1 MPGGSTPDPNA
12 LDPREADRADQ
23 ALIEK
28 AVRQAGAICLAAY
41 NRDDAEIWDKGDA
54 SGAEHLVTD
63 ADIAVNDYLL
73 ATLMDA
79 RPGYGWLSE
88 ETADDQSRRTKR
100 RSFVVDPID
109 GTRAFID
116 RRPGFAVS
124 VAVIEDGEAVAGCV
138 FNPLKGEF
146 YSARRGGGAT
156 LNGRLLHVRSCR
168 HVTDCTMVGYPRKFR
183 RLGFPEMRFKISNSM
198 AYRMVMVA
206 GGHADATV
214 SFTPKSDW
222 DVAAAALI
230 AQEAGAV
237 VTDLHGASPRYDGE
251 STRGMGVICASPAL
265 HALLLARVKP
275 VMADLREG
283 KATPK
288 DFSYLGTTMSDRD
301 TAPIQ
306 LLHLVIGGELVD
318 PNKTTFKDLAKVDF
332 VGAYASYAEA
342 HDAWKSAAQRT
353 VDNAHAR
360 YFILHAHELIDPD
373 KDGIIG

>member
-1 MPGGSTPDPNA
+1 LPVNDQ
-12 LDPREADRADQ
+12 DIADLE
-23 ALIEK
+23 LIER
-28 AVRQAGAICLAAY
+28 AVRQAGAICLDAFH
-41 NRDDAEIWDKGDA
+41 RDDAEVWDKGDR
-54 SGAEHLVTD
+54 HLVTD

-73 ATLMDA
+73 ETLMTA

-88 ETADDQSRRTKR
+88 ETKDDQSRRTKA

-109 GTRAFID
+109 GTQAFIN
-116 RRPGFAVS
+116 RKPGFAVS
-124 VAVIEDGEAVAGCV
+124 VAVIENGEAVAGCV

-146 YSARRGGGAT
+146 YSARRGAGAT
-156 LNGRLLHVRSCR
+156 LNGKLLHVRGCR
-168 HVTDCTMVGYPRKFR
+168 HMNGCTMVGYPRKFR
-183 RLGFPEMRFKISNSM
+183 RLGFPDMRFKISNSM

-206 GGHADATV
+206 AGHADATV

-237 VTDLHGASPRYDGE
+237 VTDLNGRAPRFDRE
-251 STRGMGVICASPAL
+251 TTRGMGVICASPAL

-275 VMADLREG
+275 VMADLSSG
-283 KATPK
+283 KAVPS
-288 DFSYLGTTMSDRD
+288 DYRYLGTTMSDRD

-318 PNKTTFKDLAKVDF
+318 PNKTTFKDLSKVDF
-332 VGAYASYAEA
+332 VGAFASYADA

-373 KDGIIG
+373 KDGVIG

>member
-1 MPGGSTPDPNA
+1 MPA
-12 LDPREADRADQ
+12 ADLSGVGASDADDL
-23 ALIEK
+23 ALIER

-41 NRDDAEIWDKGDA
+41 HRDDAEVWDK
-54 SGAEHLVTD
+54 SGPGANSHLVTD
-63 ADIAVNDYLL
+63 ADIAVNDYLRAEL
-73 ATLMDA
+73 TAA

-88 ETADDQSRRTKR
+88 ETRDDQSRRTR
-100 RSFVVDPID
+100 PRSFVVDPID
-109 GTRAFID
+109 GTQAFID
-116 RRPGFAVS
+116 RKPGFAVS
-124 VAVIEDGEAVAGCV
+124 VAVIEQGTAVAGCV
-138 FNPLKGEF
+138 FNPLKDEF
-146 YSARRGGGAT
+146 YAARRGNGAT
-156 LNGRLLHVRSCR
+156 MNGARLRVRTCG
-168 HVTDCTMVGYPRKFR
+168 HMNGCTMVGYPRKFK
-183 RLGFPEMRFKISNSM
+183 RLGFPDMRFKISNSM

-206 GGHADATV
+206 AGHADATV

-237 VTDLHGASPRYDGE
+237 VTDLHGTAPRYDRE
-251 STRGMGVICASPAL
+251 STRGMGVICASPPL
-265 HALLLARVKP
+265 HALLLERVKP
-275 VMADLREG
+275 VMAELSSGR
-283 KATPK
+283 ATPQ
-288 DFSYLGTTMSDRD
+288 DYRYLGTTMSDRD

-318 PNKTTFKDLAKVDF
+318 PNKTTFKDLSKVDF

-373 KDGIIG
+373 KDGVIG